1 MDPREVPE
9 IREAVALLEG
19 YEAAPLSYGS
29 AEEFALAIETLVDY
43 LSQNPDSPH
52 RQFIQNLRFSYT
64 RRMFQRLSSIKKT
77 DVFVSLEH
85 ILLVVHTV
93 KAEAEKL
100 MVEYPDLEQDFDALI
115 KVWGEPLAR
124 ALIEEEDLEKAR
136 AHDRPTH
143 T

>member
-1 MDPREVPE
+1 MDPREIPE

-29 AEEFALAIETLVDY
+29 TDEFVLAIETLEDY

-64 RRMFQRLSSIKKT
+64 RRMLQRLSSIDKT
-77 DVFVSLEH
+77 DLFVSLEH
-85 ILLVVHTV
+85 ILLVAHTV

-100 MVEYPDLEQDFDALI
+100 MGEYPDLEKDFNALV
-115 KVWGEPLAR
+115 KTWGEPLAR
-124 ALIEEEDLEKAR
+124 TLMEEEDLEKAR
-136 AHDRPTH
+136 AHDRPAH
-143 T
+143 P